1 MSPSHDYKKQV
12 VREYA
17 EKYNCRTLVE
27 TGTYLGEMVEAM
39 IPHFDRIISIE
50 LGEDLYWKAVQKFA
64 AVPSVTL
71 RLGDSGKLMPDVCRF
86 LNTKDSVLFW
96 LDGHY
101 SEGIT
106 ARGDKDCPV
115 LDEMNAITQ
124 YHKAIGHGATWV
136 ILIDDARL
144 FGENGWPTFNEVV
157 QDRAG
162 YSFYQS
168 YPYHLE
174 HDIIRIIL

>member
-1 MSPSHDYKKQV
+1 MNPSHDYKKQV

-17 EKYNCRTLVE
+17 ERYNCRTLVE

-39 IPHFDRIISIE
+39 IPHFDRIISVE
-50 LGEDLYWKAVQKFA
+50 LSIPLFFDAVQKFLNIPK
-64 AVPSVTL
+64 VSIWG
-71 RLGDSGKLMPDVCRF
+71 GDSGKLMPDVCRF
-86 LNTKDSVLFW
+86 LKGNVLFW

-115 LDEMNAITQ
+115 LDEINAIEQ
-124 YHKAIGHGATWV
+124 YHKAIGQGTTWV

-144 FGENGWPTFNEVV
+144 FDGVNWPHLDEVYNPER
-157 QDRAG
+157 DD
-162 YSFYQS
+162 
-168 YPYHLE
+168 LE
-174 HDIIRIIL
+174 YDIIRRIL